1 MSMTVSS
8 LVTDVMGGIAD
19 VAPDLSIFIGG
30 TLVVGLIAYGFRRVV
45 KAAR

>member
-1 MSMTVSS
+1 MTVSS
-8 LVTDVMGGIAD
+8 LVTEVLGGVAE

-30 TLVVGLIAYGFRRVV
+30 TLVIGLIAYGFRRVV